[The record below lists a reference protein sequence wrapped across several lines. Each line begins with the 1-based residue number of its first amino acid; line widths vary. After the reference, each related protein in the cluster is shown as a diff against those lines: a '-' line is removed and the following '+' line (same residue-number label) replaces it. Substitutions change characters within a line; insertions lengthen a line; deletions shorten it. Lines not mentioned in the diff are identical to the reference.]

1 MEQDEKYIAVN
12 FRLLLWLFLLLVFLV
27 LTVVT
32 AGEQEWGLSLGFG
45 AFSLLALFGILIS
58 PLYVVFTQSS
68 VTIVYLLGTREQIL
82 WKDVKK
88 IYSQGSWFSRGA
100 PPAYKLV
107 YASREKLPFFMAGE
121 IPKTLRT
128 RALLK
133 KFWKRKIL

>member
-1 MEQDEKYIAVN
+1 MEPEKKYIAVN
-12 FRLLLWLFLLLVFLV
+12 FRLLLWMFVLLVFLG

-32 AGEQEWGLSLGFG
+32 AREQEWGLALGFG
-45 AFSLLALFGILIS
+45 VFSLVALFGIVIS
-58 PLYVVFTQSS
+58 PLYVVFTQSA

-107 YASREKLPFFMAGE
+107 YASREKLPFLMEGE
-121 IPKTLRT
+121 IPKTIRT

-133 KFWKRKIL
+133 KFWKREIL